1 MDQTISIAVV
11 GDYNPS
17 FRSHP
22 ATTQAIQM
30 AAEALGI
37 PTKVEWV
44 PTTSVKPDMPELTL
58 SPYDGVWAAPASPY
72 RSFDGMLAAIRYARE
87 RGVPFVGT

>member
-1 MDQTISIAVV
+1 MDRTISIAVV
-11 GDYNPS
+11 GDYNAS

-30 AAEALGI
+30 AAEAVRI
-37 PTKVEWV
+37 PTKVEWI
-44 PTTSVKPDMPELTL
+44 PTTSVKPDIPERIL
-58 SPYDGVWAAPASPY
+58 SGYDGVWAAPASPY

-87 RGVPFVGT
+87 RGIPFVGT